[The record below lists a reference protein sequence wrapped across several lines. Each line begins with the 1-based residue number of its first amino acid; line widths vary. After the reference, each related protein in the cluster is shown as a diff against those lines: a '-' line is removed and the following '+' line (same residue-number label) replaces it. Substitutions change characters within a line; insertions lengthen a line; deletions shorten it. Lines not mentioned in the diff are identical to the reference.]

1 MLFFNVI
8 VIEDRFY
15 KDYRGLPIVTLFLD
29 SRNNK
34 SSMCMEI

>member
-15 KDYRGLPIVTLFLD
+15 KDYRGLPIVTLF
-29 SRNNK
+29 SGF
-34 SSMCMEI
+34 